1 MKFEEKKSFFS
12 EKCVKQTPKN
22 ILFGL
27 ITFVFGP
34 GPLQPLG
41 WIGLAGTDLNFEIQT

>member
-1 MKFEEKKSFFS
+1 MKFEEKEGFFS
-12 EKCVKQTPKN
+12 EKQTPEN